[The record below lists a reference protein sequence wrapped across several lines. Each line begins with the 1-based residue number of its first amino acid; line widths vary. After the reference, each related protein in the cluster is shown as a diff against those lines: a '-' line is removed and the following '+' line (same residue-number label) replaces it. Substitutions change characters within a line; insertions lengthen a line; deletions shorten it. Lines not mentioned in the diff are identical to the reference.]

1 MLSGNIN
8 LCESDMKSSSIFR
21 AALVLALAAG
31 ITACKKPDEAVGPAQ
46 KAGAAIDSVGEK
58 AAAQLHENIDKA
70 NQVAEDMRERA
81 KTSGD
86 ELADAAKD
94 AAQDAN
100 KGISKATEEV
110 GKKVEK
116 AGEKIQD
123 AAKQ

>member
-1 MLSGNIN
+1 
-8 LCESDMKSSSIFR
+8 MKPSSIFR
-21 AALVLALAAG
+21 AALVLALVAG
-31 ITACKKPDEAVGPAQ
+31 VAACKKPDETVGPAQ
-46 KAGAAIDSVGEK
+46 KAGAAIDSVGEQ

-70 NQVAEDMRERA
+70 NKVADDMRERA

-86 ELADAAKD
+86 ELAEAAKD